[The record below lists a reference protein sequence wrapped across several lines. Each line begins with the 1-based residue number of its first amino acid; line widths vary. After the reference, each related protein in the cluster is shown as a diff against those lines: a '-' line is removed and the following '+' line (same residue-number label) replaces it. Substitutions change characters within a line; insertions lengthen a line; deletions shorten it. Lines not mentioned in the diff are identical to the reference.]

1 MNDAKRFRY
10 WTSYISGYP
19 VAKRLFD
26 SSRLVTQLVKNVSRL
41 LNNPIDK
48 ERTDIEDENDNL
60 CYQLF
65 DITKSEIQEIETTL
79 SVHRLQSSKKG
90 IIK

>member
-10 WTSYISGYP
+10 WTSYISVYP

-26 SSRLVTQLVKNVSRL
+26 STRLVTQLVMNVSRL
-41 LNNPIDK
+41 LNNPNVK
-48 ERTDIEDENDNL
+48 ECIDIENENDNL

-65 DITKSEIQEIETTL
+65 DFTKSEIQEIETIL
-79 SVHRLQSSKKG
+79 SVHRSQS
-90 IIK
+90 